1 MTREEAAKIL
11 DPETTLD
18 AYAKISY
25 YGGFEGE
32 SAWQDAVN
40 EACRMGAAALRELD
54 AKENQK
60 PLTLEELRQMNGEPV
75 WIVEHPDWG
84 HWELAEDADRI
95 RAMSDEELRNWLFQR
110 DCKNIA
116 AFLQHGGAG
125 VMNAAQ
131 LLDWL
136 RQPVEKDGQ

>member
-40 EACRMGAAALRELD
+40 EACRMGAEALRTLD
-54 AKENQK
+54 AQEKQES
-60 PLTLEELRQMNGEPV
+60 LTLEGVHHASVGDYIIKGVKGEFYPCK
-75 WIVEHPDWG
+75 PDIFANTY
-84 HWELAEDADRI
+84 EEDDH
-95 RAMSDEELRNWLFQR
+95 EE
-110 DCKNIA
+110 
-116 AFLQHGGAG
+116 
-125 VMNAAQ
+125 
-131 LLDWL
+131 
-136 RQPVEKDGQ
+136 

>member
-40 EACRMGAAALRELD
+40 EACRMGAAALRALD
-54 AKENQK
+54 AKGNQK
-60 PLTLEELRQMNGEPV
+60 PLTLEGVHHASVGDYIIKGVKGEFYPCKSD
-75 WIVEHPDWG
+75 IFANTYEEDDH
-84 HWELAEDADRI
+84 AE
-95 RAMSDEELRNWLFQR
+95 
-110 DCKNIA
+110 
-116 AFLQHGGAG
+116 
-125 VMNAAQ
+125 
-131 LLDWL
+131 
-136 RQPVEKDGQ
+136 

>member
-60 PLTLEELRQMNGEPV
+60 SLTLEGVHHASVGDYIIKGVKGEFYPCK
-75 WIVEHPDWG
+75 PDIFANTY
-84 HWELAEDADRI
+84 EEDDH
-95 RAMSDEELRNWLFQR
+95 EE
-110 DCKNIA
+110 
-116 AFLQHGGAG
+116 
-125 VMNAAQ
+125 
-131 LLDWL
+131 
-136 RQPVEKDGQ
+136 